1 MPRILVSIDFS
12 DLSRAALAWALA
24 YRAGEPHELHLV
36 HVVEDS
42 LVDVF
47 STRASRDL
55 SEEMALLAREA
66 EAELLKLAADSREGL
81 VVHRHVLRGKPAAR
95 VVELATELG
104 VELLVVGSAGRQGL
118 ERALLGSVAER
129 IVRTAPCSVVCV
141 KAQGQA
147 LP

>member
-1 MPRILVSIDFS
+1 MPRILVSVDFS

-24 YRAGEPHELHLV
+24 YRPGEPNELHLV

-42 LVDVF
+42 LIDVF

-55 SEEMALLAREA
+55 SDEMALLAREA
-66 EAELLKLAADSREGL
+66 EAELLGLAAEAREGL
-81 VVHRHVLRGKPAAR
+81 TVHRHVLRGKPAAR

-104 VELLVVGSAGRQGL
+104 VDLLVLGSAGRQGL

-129 IVRTAPCSVVCV
+129 IVRSSPCTVVCV
-141 KAQGQA
+141 RDR
-147 LP
+147 LPV